1 MHYSV
6 PVCLLHT
13 KQYVE
18 RYSVFIA
25 FSYFDNSFY
34 YFPEIFI
41 YLKGEGRLVKVLTD
55 IDRHIFKIAIRREK
69 ICLAFFREFE
79 ENYKTHEFRIFL
91 SIMQCLKVYIKKPKY
106 FKLKKQYEL
115 YLYLNIVLIGYI
127 SQLLQSI
134 NSSSN

>member
-1 MHYSV
+1 M
-6 PVCLLHT
+6 HT

-91 SIMQCLKVYIKKPKY
+91 SIMQCLKVNIKKN
-106 FKLKKQYEL
+106 QNT
-115 YLYLNIVLIGYI
+115 LNEKNNMNYI
-127 SQLLQSI
+127 YI
-134 NSSSN
+134 